1 MARIWPY
8 NFIMAVTTIKST
20 YALDVESIR
29 RLETLAQR
37 WNVSKSEVL
46 RRAIRVVAID
56 GSLGDGVALGA
67 LDRLQA
73 SLRSRKVNLAQWE
86 RDLKAERRATAH
98 RLAPKAS

>member
-1 MARIWPY
+1 MAI
-8 NFIMAVTTIKST
+8 TTIKST
-20 YALDVESIR
+20 YSLDVESVR

-46 RRAIRVVAID
+46 RRAIRIAAID
-56 GSLGDGVALGA
+56 GIPGDDAPLNA

-73 SLRSRKVNLAQWE
+73 SLRAHKVNLAQWE

-98 RLAPKAS
+98 RLPPET